1 MGEIR
6 VDIGW
11 TQAMALGRKLGYYY
25 IHHPS
30 PDNELLMEVS
40 FSITAYC
47 AAFEEVIHPPDFNAK
62 AMQKMIEAIKP
73 IDQKTADWFTT
84 FELKRVIFAEGPT
97 GRERLR
103 REYMEF
109 IMTTLN
115 MLVDLGRKLL
125 RTRELEAAGASEEEI
140 QKARK
145 EPADNPF
152 KPLSD

>member
-30 PDNELLMEVS
+30 SDNELLMEVS

-47 AAFEEVIHPPDFNAK
+47 AAFEEVIHPPDFNEK
-62 AMQKMIEAIKP
+62 AMRKMIDAIKP
-73 IDQKTADWFTT
+73 IDQKTANWLTV
-84 FELKRVIFAEGPT
+84 ELVRVNFAET
-97 GRERLR
+97 SKERERLR
-103 REYMEF
+103 REYLEF

-125 RTRELEAAGASEEEI
+125 RTRELQASGASEEEI
-140 QKARK
+140 QKARE

-152 KPLSD
+152 KPLSE